1 VIISAIIITNSEI
14 VEKIV
19 VGEAGNYPH
28 THNQKT
34 EVLKMKVTLYKDIR
48 LKDGTVLQ
56 KGRKALIFPREQ
68 SDRTCH
74 VKMTDTGDLYV
85 LHYTSVIKPPDL
97 STLMSQDLDG
107 VVESI
112 DGEMVEPDGH
122 SPDGFPSWL
131 LALGML

>member
-1 VIISAIIITNSEI
+1 
-14 VEKIV
+14 
-19 VGEAGNYPH
+19 
-28 THNQKT
+28 
-34 EVLKMKVTLYKDIR
+34 MKVTLYKDIR
-48 LKDGTVLQ
+48 LKNGSVLQ

-74 VKMTDTGDLYV
+74 VKMVDTGDLYV
-85 LHYTSVIKPPDL
+85 LYYTSVIEPPDL
-97 STLMSQDLDG
+97 NDLMSEDLDG